1 MPGKINPSDLLN
13 MDFNKKIK
21 EDPRFKKYY
30 EQLDAEQKEHVEAFV
45 EEIQGLF
52 MPNIGKF
59 YEGLN
64 SMSKEERAEFDENI
78 QKLNS

>member
-1 MPGKINPSDLLN
+1 MAKITPADLLN
-13 MDFNKKIK
+13 IDFNKKIK

-30 EQLDAEQKEHVEAFV
+30 EQLDDEQRKHVEGFV
-45 EEIQGLF
+45 EEIQNLF

-64 SMSKEERAEFDENI
+64 SMSKEERAEFDKNI
-78 QKLNS
+78 QQLNS